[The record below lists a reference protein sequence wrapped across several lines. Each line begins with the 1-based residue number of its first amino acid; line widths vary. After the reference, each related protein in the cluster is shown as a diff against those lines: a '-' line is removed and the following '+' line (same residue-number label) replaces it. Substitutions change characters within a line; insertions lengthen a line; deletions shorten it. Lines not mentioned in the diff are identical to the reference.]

1 MKKITLLALFTL
13 SIISCNN
20 LKDNEFLISGT
31 ANGIENGKKVFV
43 EIQDEN
49 GVIAKDTGVI
59 ENGKFELKG
68 STDNIDLGFI
78 RIENE
83 KINLPIILEEG
94 KIKINIVKDSLQKS
108 TIEGT
113 FNNDKFQK
121 FNNESVA
128 ILEKVKKFEKE
139 NNPKM
144 QKALAAKDTVTVNKI
159 KKEYQ
164 NFQNDMNDYSK
175 TFIKNNPDAFISV
188 LLLENFLMREYIPAT
203 EIKSFYDK
211 LDKKLVNTKSAQNIK
226 KTLDL
231 MLAVVVGKPA
241 PKFSAKSPEGKLI
254 SLDESLG
261 KVTIVDFW
269 ASWCAPCRK
278 ENPNVVALYNEY
290 HSKGLNIIGV
300 SLDQDAKKWKDA
312 IAKDNLSWIHVSN
325 LKYWDEPIGK
335 QYGISSIPATFILD
349 AKGNIVAKDLRGDAL
364 RAKVKELLDAK

>member
-1 MKKITLLALFTL
+1 MKKITLLALLTL
-13 SIISCNN
+13 SILSCNN

-144 QKALAAKDTVTVNKI
+144 QKALTENDTVTVNKI
-159 KKEYQ
+159 KKEYK

-325 LKYWDEPIGK
+325 LKNWDEPIGK

>member
-139 NNPKM
+139 NNSKM
-144 QKALAAKDTVTVNKI
+144 QKALAANDTVTVNKI
-159 KKEYQ
+159 KKEYK

>member
-68 STDNIDLGFI
+68 STDNIDLGFV

-175 TFIKNNPDAFISV
+175 AFIKNNPDAFISV

-300 SLDQDAKKWKDA
+300 SLDQDATKWKDA
-312 IAKDNLSWIHVSN
+312 IAKDKLSWTHVSN

>member
-113 FNNDKFQK
+113 SNIDKFQK

-144 QKALAAKDTVTVNKI
+144 QKALTENDTVTVNKI
-159 KKEYQ
+159 KKEYK

>member
-68 STDNIDLGFI
+68 STDNIDLGFV

-175 TFIKNNPDAFISV
+175 AFIKNNPDAFISV

-300 SLDQDAKKWKDA
+300 SLDQDATKWKDA
-312 IAKDNLSWIHVSN
+312 IAKDKLSWTHVSN

-349 AKGNIVAKDLRGDAL
+349 TKGNIVAKDLRGDAL

>member
-1 MKKITLLALFTL
+1 MKKITLLALLTL

-144 QKALAAKDTVTVNKI
+144 QKALTENDTVTVNKI
-159 KKEYQ
+159 KKEYK

-300 SLDQDAKKWKDA
+300 SLDQDATKWKDA
-312 IAKDNLSWIHVSN
+312 IAKDKLSWTHVSN

>member
-1 MKKITLLALFTL
+1 MKKITLLALLTL

-144 QKALAAKDTVTVNKI
+144 QKALTENDTVTVNKI
-159 KKEYQ
+159 KKEYK

-175 TFIKNNPDAFISV
+175 AFIKNNPDAFISV

>member
-144 QKALAAKDTVTVNKI
+144 QKALTENDTVTVNKI
-159 KKEYQ
+159 KKEYK

-364 RAKVKELLDAK
+364 RAKVVTLLGVK

>member
-144 QKALAAKDTVTVNKI
+144 QKALTENDTVTVNKI
-159 KKEYQ
+159 KKEYK

-175 TFIKNNPDAFISV
+175 AFIKNNPDAFISV

>member
-144 QKALAAKDTVTVNKI
+144 QKALTENDTVTVNKI
-159 KKEYQ
+159 KKEYK

>member
-1 MKKITLLALFTL
+1 MKKITLLALLTL

-175 TFIKNNPDAFISV
+175 AFIKNNPDAFISV

-300 SLDQDAKKWKDA
+300 SLDQDATKWKDA
-312 IAKDNLSWIHVSN
+312 IAKDKLSWTHVSN

>member
-159 KKEYQ
+159 KKEYK

-231 MLAVVVGKPA
+231 MLAVVIGKPA

>member
-1 MKKITLLALFTL
+1 MKKITLLALLTL

-144 QKALAAKDTVTVNKI
+144 QKALTENDTVTVNKI
-159 KKEYQ
+159 KKEYK

-349 AKGNIVAKDLRGDAL
+349 SKGNIVAKDLRGDAL

>member
-144 QKALAAKDTVTVNKI
+144 QKALTENDTVTVNKI
-159 KKEYQ
+159 KKEYK

-300 SLDQDAKKWKDA
+300 SLDQDATKWKDA
-312 IAKDNLSWIHVSN
+312 IAKDNLNWIHVSN